1 MGLDIDVFV
10 KASSIFSPIIA
21 LLAGF
26 IAWQQYKAN
35 KDKVRLDLYQRRY
48 GLYKQ
53 IMDFLLLHIY
63 GDELLPKLQYK
74 VFDETCYEASFLFP
88 DSVSQVIL
96 DIQRLVGDGH
106 TLKKRIVRSE
116 NPPID
121 IEVIKAK
128 NTDNN
133 REIESQIKRL
143 RSEISSVLSFK
154 RF

>member
-1 MGLDIDVFV
+1 MGLDIDIFV

-35 KDKVRLDLYQRRY
+35 KDKVRLDLCQRRY

-53 IMDFLLLHIY
+53 IIDFLLQHIY
-63 GDELLPKLQYK
+63 GDELPPKLQYK

-88 DSVSQVIL
+88 DSVSLVIL

-121 IEVIKAK
+121 LDVIKAK
-128 NTDNN
+128 NTDND
-133 REIESQIKRL
+133 REIESQMKRL